1 MNKDKALEELFLA
14 QKPHFDDSDA
24 FMASLTKRLD
34 AVEYIK
40 RYQEATLR
48 RYKMAM
54 VVAFVA
60 GIIGG
65 AVGMAFLLSTPAN
78 VPLFTFRIQ
87 FIFLQWLSENSR
99 IIVAAALSLLMSVGL
114 ISITYNIVDMMNIR
128 ARLKGQPL
136 PRGHIPFMGA
146 STTSLPT
153 SSTSTNRH
161 RRCRQ
166 TDVADVD
173 FVTLQLCVSGCVVQ
187 PPECYPTRGE
197 CR

>member
-40 RYQEATLR
+40 QYQEATLR

-65 AVGMAFLLSTPAN
+65 AVGMVFLLSTPAQ
-78 VPLFTFRIQ
+78 VPLFTFRTQ
-87 FIFLQWLSENSR
+87 FILLQWLSENSR
-99 IIVAAALSLLMSVGL
+99 IIVAAALSLLMSLGI
-114 ISITYNIVDMMNIR
+114 ISIAANVKDIMDMRVRMQAER
-128 ARLKGQPL
+128 
-136 PRGHIPFMGA
+136 
-146 STTSLPT
+146 
-153 SSTSTNRH
+153 
-161 RRCRQ
+161 
-166 TDVADVD
+166 
-173 FVTLQLCVSGCVVQ
+173 
-187 PPECYPTRGE
+187 
-197 CR
+197 